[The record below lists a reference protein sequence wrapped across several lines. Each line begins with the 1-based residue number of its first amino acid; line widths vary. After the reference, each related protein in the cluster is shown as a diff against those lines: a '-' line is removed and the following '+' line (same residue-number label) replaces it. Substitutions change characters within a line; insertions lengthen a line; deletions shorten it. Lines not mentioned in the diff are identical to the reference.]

1 MLLPVDKFAEERCSV
16 MAIVN
21 LTPDS
26 FYATSRNFSSDAV
39 CRRIDEAMAEGAT
52 ILDLGGYS
60 SRPGADDVSLDEE
73 WRRVS
78 MGLRAVAQS
87 ERGVVVSIDTFR
99 AEIIRRAVEEY
110 GAVMVNDI
118 SAGELDERMLP
129 TVAHYGLPYVAMHM
143 RGVPATMQSLTDY
156 VEGVVAA
163 VRGYFEQRIG
173 DMLSAGISAQN
184 IILDPGFGFS
194 KSVEQ
199 NMELLA
205 GLHSLVELGY
215 RVLAGV
221 SRKSM
226 IYKPL
231 GITPDEAL
239 AGSLAFGWEALCKG
253 ASILRVHD
261 VKPTRQIVDLYEIY
275 RMHR

>member
-1 MLLPVDKFAEERCSV
+1 M

-26 FYATSRNFSSDAV
+26 FYSASRNFSADAV
-39 CRRIDEAMAEGAT
+39 RCRIDEALAEGAT

-78 MGLRAVAQS
+78 MGLRAVEQS
-87 ERGVVVSIDTFR
+87 EHSVAVSIDTFR

-110 GAVMVNDI
+110 GVVMVNDI
-118 SAGELDERMLP
+118 SAGELDERMFS

-156 VEGVVAA
+156 SEGVVAA
-163 VRGYFEQRIG
+163 VRGYFEQRTR
-173 DMLSAGISAQN
+173 DMLTAGIAPQN

-205 GLHSLVELGY
+205 GLRSIVELGY
-215 RVLAGV
+215 RVLVGV

-239 AGSLAFGWEALCKG
+239 AGSLAFGWEALCQG

-275 RMHR
+275 NVKR

>member
-1 MLLPVDKFAEERCSV
+1 
-16 MAIVN
+16 
-21 LTPDS
+21 
-26 FYATSRNFSSDAV
+26 
-39 CRRIDEAMAEGAT
+39 
-52 ILDLGGYS
+52 
-60 SRPGADDVSLDEE
+60 
-73 WRRVS
+73 
-78 MGLRAVAQS
+78 
-87 ERGVVVSIDTFR
+87 
-99 AEIIRRAVEEY
+99 
-110 GAVMVNDI
+110 
-118 SAGELDERMLP
+118 
-129 TVAHYGLPYVAMHM
+129 
-143 RGVPATMQSLTDY
+143 
-156 VEGVVAA
+156 
-163 VRGYFEQRIG
+163 
-173 DMLSAGISAQN
+173 MLSAGISAQN

-205 GLHSLVELGY
+205 GLRSIVELGY

-231 GITPDEAL
+231 GITPDEAF

>member
-1 MLLPVDKFAEERCSV
+1 MLLPVDKFAAERCSV

-156 VEGVVAA
+156 AEGVVVA

-205 GLHSLVELGY
+205 GLHSIVELGY

-231 GITPDEAL
+231 GITPNEAL